1 MYEEYISKLTWF
13 AFFVTF
19 RKRNKTTT
27 TEKIDKTRFVLPAP
41 SREMLTVSNRA
52 SEDFLAAF
60 DFNYNESSGVD
71 SLAVYGN
78 KPNAIV
84 RPLQH
89 NEKEPS
95 KDGLVLTDLES
106 QIIPETPSRLD
117 VKGTGYRI
125 GSDSELNKE
134 DFFSRQLDQKLRLF
148 DFSKDSSRNVC
159 ETYLRCDFF
168 VLNPHFHD

>member
-1 MYEEYISKLTWF
+1 MIRIILASNFTIFLQNT
-13 AFFVTF
+13 
-19 RKRNKTTT
+19 R
-27 TEKIDKTRFVLPAP
+27 KIDKVRLVLP
-41 SREMLTVSNRA
+41 REMLSVSNRA

-60 DFNYNESSGVD
+60 DFNYIGSGHGTGIE

-89 NEKEPS
+89 DEKEP

-106 QIIPETPSRLD
+106 QIIPETLPLD
-117 VKGTGYRI
+117 VKLSRKTIRN
-125 GSDSELNKE
+125 DPELSKE

-159 ETYLRCDFF
+159 KLCFCFWYNFDTSFQILG
-168 VLNPHFHD
+168 

>member
-1 MYEEYISKLTWF
+1 MIRVI
-13 AFFVTF
+13 FVTF
-19 RKRNKTTT
+19 RKRNTTT

-60 DFNYNESSGVD
+60 DFNFNESSGVD

-159 ETYLRCDFF
+159 ETYLRCDFL